1 MKQTGPSSTPP
12 RLGGAPRSEKEASS
26 TGSCSSTGVRTSSTV
41 RPCWVLRGRHQSESE
56 HGGGTQGPRTPQP
69 QAQALRSFKCPEML
83 FLSSVSHVQTL
94 LNFLPKVSSRE
105 SGLGKLGR
113 LCMCVCMHT
122 HAVLS
127 QSEQLWVCL

>member
-41 RPCWVLRGRHQSESE
+41 RPCWVLRGRHQSERSE
-56 HGGGTQGPRTPQP
+56 HRGGTQGPQTPQP
-69 QAQALRSFKCPEML
+69 QAQALRAFRCPEML

-94 LNFLPKVSSRE
+94 LKFLP
-105 SGLGKLGR
+105 
-113 LCMCVCMHT
+113 
-122 HAVLS
+122 AS
-127 QSEQLWVCL
+127 QDWGSWEGCACACACTRTQS